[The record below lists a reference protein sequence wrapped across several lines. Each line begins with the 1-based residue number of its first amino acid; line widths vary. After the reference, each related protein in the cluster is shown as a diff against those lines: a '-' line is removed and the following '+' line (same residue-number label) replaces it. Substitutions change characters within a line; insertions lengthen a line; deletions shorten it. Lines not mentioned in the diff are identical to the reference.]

1 MESVFRY
8 SIDSLDNFLTDIPE
22 EYPQRKNQSS
32 AGPEIGLVDTLPF
45 ATKQLIKNGADKGD
59 RSEATASVLAS
70 MVKAGIPDAEII
82 STFEGSAIGEKY
94 REKGSGPP
102 G

>member
-1 MESVFRY
+1 MKSVFRY
-8 SIDSLDNFLTDIPE
+8 SIESLDDFLSDIPE
-22 EYPQRKNQSS
+22 GQPQGSQQAS
-32 AGPEIGLVDTLPF
+32 AGLEIGLVDTLPF